1 MISFVDEEHGAGVD
15 LVEETTTMFSDSG
28 LLSKAKNFEFRA
40 EQQQMAVEVAES
52 LKKSRHLIVEAGT
65 GVGKSLAYLI
75 PAILHAVSQ
84 NKKAVISTHTI
95 NLQEQLT
102 EKDLPMLKQILPV
115 DFSFT
120 MLKGR
125 GNYLCTRRL
134 QRARQQAANL
144 LSSPEMEE
152 LKRITDWA
160 KETTDGSLSDF
171 DITPDPKVWDLVC
184 SERGLCS
191 TKLCGHN
198 SDFSKIGQTC
208 FYQRARSRIL
218 SADVLVLNHSLF
230 FSLLG
235 DDGREDDAPNEDE
248 GVLFNNDFVI
258 LDEAHNVGHVASKHM
273 GMSVSSGQVRFNL
286 QRLWNPKTGKGLL
299 GLLRSGKATRMVEDA
314 EAAME
319 QFFGELE
326 VACDELS
333 EQQAKSKTYG
343 ANKSAS
349 WKELRVRRAEL
360 IDDSLTLPLQ
370 RVREA
375 LVQLRDET
383 DDADTGQELAE
394 FNRRVG
400 ELREGVLLFL
410 SQASQEHVYWVEKS
424 GKANTTLSLNA
435 APIDVAVHLRRRL
448 FRCSSPVIL
457 TSATLALSDVHSE
470 KTGQSK
476 PARGGNPLDYFAGLI
491 GAEAVRA
498 VQVGSPFD
506 YEQQMKLFIAGKM
519 PDPRE
524 PEFRDAVAKQIR
536 HFVNLSDGGAFVLFT
551 NFRLMRE
558 LAEELEGFFRERGI
572 ECLVQGAGV
581 PRSTMLERFKADERS
596 VLFGTDSFWQGV
608 DVPGDALRNVIITRL
623 PFMVPDHPL
632 VEAQIEAIEARN
644 GNAFMEFSLP
654 VAVLKF
660 RQGVGR
666 LIRTRSD
673 NGMVVVLDNR
683 VLTKRYGQIF
693 LKSLPS
699 CPTEV
704 V

>member
-1 MISFVDEEHGAGVD
+1 MCIRD
-15 LVEETTTMFSDSG
+15 
-28 LLSKAKNFEFRA
+28 R
-40 EQQQMAVEVAES
+40 
-52 LKKSRHLIVEAGT
+52 
-65 GVGKSLAYLI
+65 
-75 PAILHAVSQ
+75 
-84 NKKAVISTHTI
+84 
-95 NLQEQLT
+95 
-102 EKDLPMLKQILPV
+102 
-115 DFSFT
+115 
-120 MLKGR
+120 
-125 GNYLCTRRL
+125 
-134 QRARQQAANL
+134 
-144 LSSPEMEE
+144 
-152 LKRITDWA
+152 
-160 KETTDGSLSDF
+160 
-171 DITPDPKVWDLVC
+171 
-184 SERGLCS
+184 
-191 TKLCGHN
+191 
-198 SDFSKIGQTC
+198 
-208 FYQRARSRIL
+208 
-218 SADVLVLNHSLF
+218 
-230 FSLLG
+230 
-235 DDGREDDAPNEDE
+235 
-248 GVLFNNDFVI
+248 
-258 LDEAHNVGHVASKHM
+258 
-273 GMSVSSGQVRFNL
+273 
-286 QRLWNPKTGKGLL
+286 
-299 GLLRSGKATRMVEDA
+299 
-314 EAAME
+314 
-319 QFFGELE
+319 
-326 VACDELS
+326 
-333 EQQAKSKTYG
+333 
-343 ANKSAS
+343 
-349 WKELRVRRAEL
+349 
-360 IDDSLTLPLQ
+360 
-370 RVREA
+370 
-375 LVQLRDET
+375 LRD
-383 DDADTGQELAE
+383 
-394 FNRRVG
+394 
-400 ELREGVLLFL
+400 GVLLFL

-424 GKANTTLSLNA
+424 GKAKTTLSLNA
-435 APIDVAVHLRRRL
+435 APIDVAVHLRRRM

-457 TSATLALSDVHSE
+457 TSATLSLSDVHSE

-498 VQVGSPFD
+498 VRVGSPFD

-572 ECLVQGAGV
+572 KCLVQGAGV

>member
-1 MISFVDEEHGAGVD
+1 MISFVDEEQGAGVD
-15 LVEETTTMFSDSG
+15 LVAETTTMFSDSG

-40 EQQQMAVEVAES
+40 EQQQMAVEVAEA
-52 LKKSRHLIVEAGT
+52 LGKSRHLIVEAGT

-115 DFSFT
+115 EFSFA

-125 GNYLCTRRL
+125 ANYLCTRRL

-144 LSSPEMEE
+144 LSSSEMEE

-191 TKLCGHN
+191 SKLCGHN

-218 SADVLVLNHSLF
+218 SSDVLVLNHSLF

-235 DDGREDDAPNEDE
+235 DDGREDDAPNEEE

-333 EQQAKSKTYG
+333 ERQAKSKTYG
-343 ANKSAS
+343 ANKMAS
-349 WKELRVRRAEL
+349 WKELRVRHAEL
-360 IDDSLTLPLQ
+360 IDDSLSLPLQ

-400 ELREGVLLFL
+400 ELRDGVLLFL

-424 GKANTTLSLNA
+424 GKASTILSLNA

-457 TSATLALSDVHSE
+457 TSATLALSDV
-470 KTGQSK
+470 QSGK
-476 PARGGNPLDYFAGLI
+476 PAKPGANPLDYFAGLI

-506 YEQQMKLFIAGKM
+506 YERQMKLFIAGKM

-524 PEFRDAVAKQIR
+524 PDFRDAVAKQIR

-551 NFRLMRE
+551 NFRLMRD
-558 LAEELEGFFRERGI
+558 LAEELEGFFRDRGI
-572 ECLVQGAGV
+572 ECRWGAGV
-581 PRSTMLERFKADERS
+581 RGAMLERFRDDHRY
-596 VLFGTDSFWQGV
+596 FWQDDGR
-608 DVPGDALRNVIITRL
+608 GLMCREALRVII
-623 PFMVPDHPL
+623 
-632 VEAQIEAIEARN
+632 
-644 GNAFMEFSLP
+644 
-654 VAVLKF
+654 
-660 RQGVGR
+660 
-666 LIRTRSD
+666 
-673 NGMVVVLDNR
+673 R
-683 VLTKRYGQIF
+683 VR
-693 LKSLPS
+693 S
-699 CPTEV
+699 CPGSSAGRGASGDRRRNANASAEFPRYLHQGAAG
-704 V
+704 

>member
-1 MISFVDEEHGAGVD
+1 MISIIDEEQNSGSD
-15 LVEETTTMFSDSG
+15 LIADTKLIFSDRG

-40 EQQQMAVEVAES
+40 EQQQMAVEVAKALEES
-52 LKKSRHLIVEAGT
+52 QHLIIEAGT

-75 PAILHAVSQ
+75 PGILYAVNY

-102 EKDLPMLKQILPV
+102 EKDLPMLKQILPL
-115 DFSFT
+115 DFSFA

-125 GNYLCTRRL
+125 SNYLCTRRL
-134 QRARQQAANL
+134 QRARQQSANL
-144 LSSPEMEE
+144 LTSSEIEE
-152 LKRITDWA
+152 LRRITDWSND
-160 KETTDGSLSDF
+160 TNDGSLSDF
-171 DITPDPKVWDLVC
+171 EIMPDPKVWDLVC

-191 TKLCGHN
+191 SKLCGHN
-198 SDFSKIGQTC
+198 SDLSKMGQTC

-218 SADVLVLNHSLF
+218 AADLLVLNHSLF

-235 DDGREDDAPNEDE
+235 EDQRDDENNE

-258 LDEAHNVGHVASKHM
+258 LDEAHNVGHVASKHI

-299 GLLRSGKATRMVEDA
+299 GLLRSGKATRLVEDA
-314 EAAME
+314 EDAME
-319 QFFGELE
+319 QFFDELE
-326 VACDELS
+326 VACDELNES
-333 EQQAKSKTYG
+333 QCSAKFNNGKR
-343 ANKSAS
+343 AI
-349 WKELRVRRAEL
+349 WKELRVRSAGL

-370 RVREA
+370 RVREV
-375 LVQLRDET
+375 LLQVREEV
-383 DDADTGQELAE
+383 DDSDTVQELAE
-394 FNRRVG
+394 FNRRIG
-400 ELREGVLLFL
+400 ELREAVLMFL
-410 SQASQEHVYWVEKS
+410 SHASGDHVYWVEKS
-424 GKANTTLSLNA
+424 GKSNTILSLNA

-448 FRCSSPVIL
+448 FQCSSPIIL
-457 TSATLALSDVHSE
+457 TSATLALSDLHS
-470 KTGQSK
+470 SK
-476 PARGGNPLDYFAGLI
+476 LGSMPQNKLDNPLEYFAGQI

-506 YEQQMKLFIAGKM
+506 YQKQMKLFIAGKM
-519 PDPRE
+519 PDPRDS
-524 PEFRDAVAKQIR
+524 EFRDALVTQVR
-536 HFVNLSDGGAFVLFT
+536 YFVELSDGGAFVLFT
-551 NFRLMRE
+551 NFKLMRDIG
-558 LAEELEGFFRERGI
+558 EELEGFFIEKGI
-572 ECLVQGAGV
+572 ECMVQGAGV
-581 PRSTMLERFKADERS
+581 PRSIMLERFKRDERS

-632 VEAQIEAIEARN
+632 VEAQIEAIEARE

-666 LIRTRSD
+666 LIRTKSD
-673 NGMVVVLDNR
+673 SGIVVVLDNR
-683 VLTKRYGQIF
+683 VLTKRYGEIF
-693 LKSLPS
+693 LHSLPS
-699 CPTEV
+699 CPKEV

>member
-1 MISFVDEEHGAGVD
+1 
-15 LVEETTTMFSDSG
+15 
-28 LLSKAKNFEFRA
+28 
-40 EQQQMAVEVAES
+40 
-52 LKKSRHLIVEAGT
+52 
-65 GVGKSLAYLI
+65 
-75 PAILHAVSQ
+75 
-84 NKKAVISTHTI
+84 
-95 NLQEQLT
+95 
-102 EKDLPMLKQILPV
+102 
-115 DFSFT
+115 
-120 MLKGR
+120 
-125 GNYLCTRRL
+125 
-134 QRARQQAANL
+134 
-144 LSSPEMEE
+144 
-152 LKRITDWA
+152 
-160 KETTDGSLSDF
+160 
-171 DITPDPKVWDLVC
+171 
-184 SERGLCS
+184 
-191 TKLCGHN
+191 
-198 SDFSKIGQTC
+198 
-208 FYQRARSRIL
+208 
-218 SADVLVLNHSLF
+218 
-230 FSLLG
+230 
-235 DDGREDDAPNEDE
+235 
-248 GVLFNNDFVI
+248 
-258 LDEAHNVGHVASKHM
+258 
-273 GMSVSSGQVRFNL
+273 
-286 QRLWNPKTGKGLL
+286 
-299 GLLRSGKATRMVEDA
+299 
-314 EAAME
+314 
-319 QFFGELE
+319 
-326 VACDELS
+326 
-333 EQQAKSKTYG
+333 
-343 ANKSAS
+343 
-349 WKELRVRRAEL
+349 
-360 IDDSLTLPLQ
+360 
-370 RVREA
+370 
-375 LVQLRDET
+375 VQLRDET
-383 DDADTGQELAE
+383 EDADTGQELAE

-457 TSATLALSDVHSE
+457 TSATLALSDVRSE

-476 PARGGNPLDYFAGLI
+476 PARGGNPLDYFAALI

-572 ECLVQGAGV
+572 ECFVQGAGV

-683 VLTKRYGQIF
+683 VLTKGYGQIF

>member
-1 MISFVDEEHGAGVD
+1 MISIIDEEQNSGSD
-15 LVEETTTMFSDSG
+15 LIADTKLIFSDRG

-40 EQQQMAVEVAES
+40 EQQQMAVEVAKALEES
-52 LKKSRHLIVEAGT
+52 QHLIIEAGT

-75 PAILHAVSQ
+75 PGILYAVNY

-102 EKDLPMLKQILPV
+102 EKDLPMLKQILPL
-115 DFSFT
+115 DFSFA

-125 GNYLCTRRL
+125 SNYLCTRRL
-134 QRARQQAANL
+134 QRARQQSANL
-144 LSSPEMEE
+144 LTSSEIEE
-152 LKRITDWA
+152 LRRITDWSN
-160 KETTDGSLSDF
+160 ETNDGSLSDF
-171 DITPDPKVWDLVC
+171 EIMPDPKVWDLVC

-191 TKLCGHN
+191 SKLCGHN
-198 SDFSKIGQTC
+198 SDLSKMGQTC

-218 SADVLVLNHSLF
+218 AADLLVLNHSLF

-235 DDGREDDAPNEDE
+235 EDQRDDENNE

-258 LDEAHNVGHVASKHM
+258 LDEAHNVGHVASKHI

-299 GLLRSGKATRMVEDA
+299 GLLRSGKATRLVEDA
-314 EAAME
+314 EDAME
-319 QFFGELE
+319 QFFDELE
-326 VACDELS
+326 VACDELNES
-333 EQQAKSKTYG
+333 QCSAKFNNGKR
-343 ANKSAS
+343 AI
-349 WKELRVRRAEL
+349 WKELRVRSAGL

-370 RVREA
+370 RVREV
-375 LVQLRDET
+375 LLQVREEVDDSDTVQEM
-383 DDADTGQELAE
+383 AE
-394 FNRRVG
+394 FNRRIG
-400 ELREGVLLFL
+400 ELREAVLMFL
-410 SQASQEHVYWVEKS
+410 SHASGDHVYWVEKS
-424 GKANTTLSLNA
+424 GKSNTILSLNA

-448 FRCSSPVIL
+448 FQCSSPIIL
-457 TSATLALSDVHSE
+457 TSATLALSDLHS
-470 KTGQSK
+470 SK
-476 PARGGNPLDYFAGLI
+476 LGSMPQNKLDNPLEYFAGQI

-506 YEQQMKLFIAGKM
+506 YQKQMKLFIAGKM
-519 PDPRE
+519 PDPRDS
-524 PEFRDAVAKQIR
+524 EFRDALVTQVR
-536 HFVNLSDGGAFVLFT
+536 YFVELSDGGAFVLFT
-551 NFRLMRE
+551 NFKLMRDIG
-558 LAEELEGFFRERGI
+558 EELEGFFIEKGI
-572 ECLVQGAGV
+572 ECMVQGAGV
-581 PRSTMLERFKADERS
+581 PRSIMLERFKRDERS

-632 VEAQIEAIEARN
+632 VEAQIEAIEARE

-666 LIRTRSD
+666 LIRTKSD
-673 NGMVVVLDNR
+673 SGIVVVLDNR
-683 VLTKRYGQIF
+683 VLTKRYGEIF
-693 LKSLPS
+693 LHSLPS
-699 CPTEV
+699 CPKEV

>member
-1 MISFVDEEHGAGVD
+1 VISIIDEEQNSGSD
-15 LVEETTTMFSDSG
+15 LIADTKLIFSDRG

-40 EQQQMAVEVAES
+40 EQQQMAVEVAKALEES
-52 LKKSRHLIVEAGT
+52 QHLIIEAGT

-75 PAILHAVSQ
+75 PGILYAVNY

-102 EKDLPMLKQILPV
+102 EKDLPMLKQILPL
-115 DFSFT
+115 DFSFA

-125 GNYLCTRRL
+125 SNYLCTRRL
-134 QRARQQAANL
+134 QRARQQSANL
-144 LSSPEMEE
+144 LTSSEIEE
-152 LKRITDWA
+152 LRRITDWSN
-160 KETTDGSLSDF
+160 ETNDGSLSDF
-171 DITPDPKVWDLVC
+171 EIMPDPKVWDLVC

-191 TKLCGHN
+191 SKLCGHN
-198 SDFSKIGQTC
+198 SDLSKMGQTC

-218 SADVLVLNHSLF
+218 AADLLVLNHSLF

-235 DDGREDDAPNEDE
+235 EDQRDDENNE

-258 LDEAHNVGHVASKHM
+258 LDEAHNVGHVASKHI

-299 GLLRSGKATRMVEDA
+299 GLLRSGKATRLVEDA
-314 EAAME
+314 EDAME
-319 QFFGELE
+319 QFFDELE
-326 VACDELS
+326 VACDELNES
-333 EQQAKSKTYG
+333 QCSAKFNNGKR
-343 ANKSAS
+343 AI
-349 WKELRVRRAEL
+349 WKELRVRSAGL

-370 RVREA
+370 RVREV
-375 LVQLRDET
+375 LLQVREEV
-383 DDADTGQELAE
+383 DDSDTVQELAE
-394 FNRRVG
+394 FNRRIG
-400 ELREGVLLFL
+400 ELREAVLMFL
-410 SQASQEHVYWVEKS
+410 SHASGDHVYWVEKS
-424 GKANTTLSLNA
+424 GKSNTILSLNA

-448 FRCSSPVIL
+448 FQCSSPIIL
-457 TSATLALSDVHSE
+457 TSATLALSDLHS
-470 KTGQSK
+470 SK
-476 PARGGNPLDYFAGLI
+476 LGSMPQNKLDNPLEYFAGQI

-506 YEQQMKLFIAGKM
+506 YQKQMKLFIAGKM
-519 PDPRE
+519 PDPRDS
-524 PEFRDAVAKQIR
+524 EFRDALVTQVR
-536 HFVNLSDGGAFVLFT
+536 YFVELSDGGAFVLFT
-551 NFRLMRE
+551 NFKLMRDIG
-558 LAEELEGFFRERGI
+558 EELEGFFIEKGI
-572 ECLVQGAGV
+572 ECMVQGAGV
-581 PRSTMLERFKADERS
+581 PRSIMLERFKRDERS

-632 VEAQIEAIEARN
+632 VEAQIEAIEARE

-666 LIRTRSD
+666 LIRTKSD
-673 NGMVVVLDNR
+673 SGIVVVLDNR
-683 VLTKRYGQIF
+683 VLTKRYGEIF
-693 LKSLPS
+693 LHSLPS
-699 CPTEV
+699 CPKEV

>member
-1 MISFVDEEHGAGVD
+1 MISIIDEEQNSGSD
-15 LVEETTTMFSDSG
+15 LIADTKLIFSDRG

-40 EQQQMAVEVAES
+40 EQQQMAVEVAKALEES
-52 LKKSRHLIVEAGT
+52 QHLIIEAGT

-75 PAILHAVSQ
+75 PGILYAVNY

-102 EKDLPMLKQILPV
+102 EKDLPMLKQILPL
-115 DFSFT
+115 DFSFA

-125 GNYLCTRRL
+125 SNYLCTRRL
-134 QRARQQAANL
+134 QRARQQSANL
-144 LSSPEMEE
+144 LTSSEIEE
-152 LKRITDWA
+152 LRRITDWSN
-160 KETTDGSLSDF
+160 ETNDGSLSDF
-171 DITPDPKVWDLVC
+171 EIMPDPKVWDLVC

-191 TKLCGHN
+191 SKLCGHN
-198 SDFSKIGQTC
+198 SDLSKMGQTC

-218 SADVLVLNHSLF
+218 AADLLVLNHSLF

-235 DDGREDDAPNEDE
+235 EDQRDDENNE

-258 LDEAHNVGHVASKHM
+258 LDEAHNVGHVASKHI

-299 GLLRSGKATRMVEDA
+299 GLLRSGKATRLVEDA
-314 EAAME
+314 EDAME
-319 QFFGELE
+319 QFFDELE
-326 VACDELS
+326 VACDELNES
-333 EQQAKSKTYG
+333 QCSAKFNNGKR
-343 ANKSAS
+343 AI
-349 WKELRVRRAEL
+349 WKELRVRSAGL

-370 RVREA
+370 RVREV
-375 LVQLRDET
+375 LLQVREEV
-383 DDADTGQELAE
+383 DDSDTVQELAE
-394 FNRRVG
+394 FNRRIG
-400 ELREGVLLFL
+400 ELREAVLMFL
-410 SQASQEHVYWVEKS
+410 SHASGDHVYWVEKS
-424 GKANTTLSLNA
+424 GKSNTILSLNA

-448 FRCSSPVIL
+448 FQCSSPIIL
-457 TSATLALSDVHSE
+457 TSATLALSDLHS
-470 KTGQSK
+470 SK
-476 PARGGNPLDYFAGLI
+476 LGSMPQNKLDNPLEYFAGQI

-506 YEQQMKLFIAGKM
+506 YQKQMKLFIAGKM
-519 PDPRE
+519 PDPRDS
-524 PEFRDAVAKQIR
+524 EFRDALVTQVR
-536 HFVNLSDGGAFVLFT
+536 YFVELSDGGAFVLFT
-551 NFRLMRE
+551 NFKLMRDIG
-558 LAEELEGFFRERGI
+558 EELEGFFIEKGI
-572 ECLVQGAGV
+572 ECMVQGAGV
-581 PRSTMLERFKADERS
+581 PRSIMLERFKRDERS

-632 VEAQIEAIEARN
+632 VEAQIEAIEARE

-666 LIRTRSD
+666 LIRTKSD
-673 NGMVVVLDNR
+673 SGIVVVLDNR
-683 VLTKRYGQIF
+683 VLTKRYGEIF
-693 LKSLPS
+693 LHSLPS
-699 CPTEV
+699 CPKEV

>member
-1 MISFVDEEHGAGVD
+1 MISIIDEEQNSGSD
-15 LVEETTTMFSDSG
+15 LIADTKLIFSDRG

-40 EQQQMAVEVAES
+40 EQQQMAVEVAKALEES
-52 LKKSRHLIVEAGT
+52 QHLIIEAGT

-75 PAILHAVSQ
+75 PGILYAVNY

-102 EKDLPMLKQILPV
+102 EKDLPMLKQILPL
-115 DFSFT
+115 DFSFA

-125 GNYLCTRRL
+125 SNYLCTRRL
-134 QRARQQAANL
+134 QRARQQSANL
-144 LSSPEMEE
+144 LTSSEIEE
-152 LKRITDWA
+152 LRRITDWSN
-160 KETTDGSLSDF
+160 ETNDGSLSDF
-171 DITPDPKVWDLVC
+171 EIMPDPKVWDLVC

-191 TKLCGHN
+191 SKLCGHN
-198 SDFSKIGQTC
+198 SDLSKMGQTC

-218 SADVLVLNHSLF
+218 AADLLVLNHSLF

-235 DDGREDDAPNEDE
+235 EDQRDDENNE

-258 LDEAHNVGHVASKHM
+258 LDEAHNVGHVASKHI

-299 GLLRSGKATRMVEDA
+299 GLLRSGKATRLVEDA
-314 EAAME
+314 EDAME
-319 QFFGELE
+319 QFFDELE
-326 VACDELS
+326 VACDELNES
-333 EQQAKSKTYG
+333 QCSAKFNNGKR
-343 ANKSAS
+343 AI
-349 WKELRVRRAEL
+349 WKELRVRSAGL

-370 RVREA
+370 RVREV
-375 LVQLRDET
+375 LLQVREEV
-383 DDADTGQELAE
+383 DDSDTVQELAE
-394 FNRRVG
+394 FNRRIG
-400 ELREGVLLFL
+400 ELREAVLMFL
-410 SQASQEHVYWVEKS
+410 SHASGDHVYWVEKS
-424 GKANTTLSLNA
+424 GKSNTILSLNA

-448 FRCSSPVIL
+448 FQCSSPIIL
-457 TSATLALSDVHSE
+457 TSATLALSDLHS
-470 KTGQSK
+470 SK
-476 PARGGNPLDYFAGLI
+476 LGSMPQNKLDNPLEYFAGQI

-506 YEQQMKLFIAGKM
+506 YEKQMKLFIAGKM
-519 PDPRE
+519 PDPRDS
-524 PEFRDAVAKQIR
+524 EFRDALVTQVR
-536 HFVNLSDGGAFVLFT
+536 YFVELSDGGAFVLFT
-551 NFRLMRE
+551 NFKLMRDIG
-558 LAEELEGFFRERGI
+558 EELEGFFIEKGI
-572 ECLVQGAGV
+572 ECMVQGAGV
-581 PRSTMLERFKADERS
+581 PRSIMLERFKRDERS

-632 VEAQIEAIEARN
+632 VEAQIEAIEARE

-666 LIRTRSD
+666 LIRTKSD
-673 NGMVVVLDNR
+673 SGIVVVLDNR
-683 VLTKRYGQIF
+683 VLTKRYGEIF
-693 LKSLPS
+693 LHSLPS
-699 CPTEV
+699 CPKEV